1 MRSASLRALTTD
13 PRRDD
18 LAYYHVIFALVSCIE
33 PTSLRLSDEHS
44 GAQYFKRARVL
55 IGNPFDTVR
64 FSLDDVPVLT
74 LMAFYLIEINRRDTA
89 FMYVG
94 VAVR

>member
-1 MRSASLRALTTD
+1 MTGD
-13 PRRDD
+13 PKRDD
-18 LAYYHVIFALVSCIE
+18 LAFYHVCFALVSCIHQ
-33 PTSLRLSDEHS
+33 PSLRLSDKHS
-44 GAQYFKRARVL
+44 GAQYFKRGRVL

-64 FSLDDVPVLT
+64 FSLDDVPVLS
-74 LMAFYLIEINRRDTA
+74 LMAFYLIEVNRRDTA